1 MDGMVAQSFYAEEK
15 GNCSFELRCQEQYL
29 EVEEGLLVY
38 REVGFIW
45 RRGEKVDL
53 EGVRLLRSFDF
64 RQKFCVFIGF
74 VGQEESI
81 SLSLN

>member
-53 EGVRLLRSFDF
+53 EGVRLLVVSILGRSFACLQDLLG
-64 RQKFCVFIGF
+64 RRKVL
-74 VGQEESI
+74 V
-81 SLSLN
+81 